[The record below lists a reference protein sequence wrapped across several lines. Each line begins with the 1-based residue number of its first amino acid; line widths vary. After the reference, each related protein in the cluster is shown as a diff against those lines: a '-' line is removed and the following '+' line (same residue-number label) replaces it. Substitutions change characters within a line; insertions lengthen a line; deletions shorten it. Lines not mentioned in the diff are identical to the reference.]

1 MQCDALIRVARG
13 EWIMERHTPDLQRLR
28 LLAGKLA
35 LDFVN
40 SVENPNGEQPE
51 EFLTSYP
58 SLVRWARHADLLDG
72 AEEAALLALGE
83 SDGAAARAT
92 LAQALSLREALHR
105 TFLAIAT
112 RRGPE
117 RADLEQVQAVY
128 SRAVAGGRLIPN
140 VGWDWRPVEPQLEQ
154 LLWPVAHSAIELL
167 TGGELERIK
176 VCENPYGC
184 GWLFFDGSKNK
195 GRRWCSMEGCGS
207 QVKMRRYYAKR
218 RSST

>member
-1 MQCDALIRVARG
+1 MTQ
-13 EWIMERHTPDLQRLR
+13 HSPDLTRLR

-40 SVENPNGEQPE
+40 SVENPNGEAPE

-58 SLVRWARHADLLDG
+58 AFVRWGRHTGLLD
-72 AEEAALLALGE
+72 ASEEAALIGLAE
-83 SDGAAARAT
+83 SNSPAADEV
-92 LAQALSLREALHR
+92 LEQALDLREALHR
-105 TFLAIAT
+105 IFLAIAT
-112 RRGPE
+112 GHDPE
-117 RADLEQVQAVY
+117 RADLAQLQ
-128 SRAVAGGRLIPN
+128 RAYTRATAGAALVREADRFA
-140 VGWDWRPVEPQLEQ
+140 WSWRPAEPRLDQ

-167 TGGELERIK
+167 TDGELDRIK

-184 GWLFFDGSKNK
+184 GWLFYDGSKNK

-218 RSST
+218 RTASSAP